1 MALEGVSEEVHI
13 KRLQLLSLIGL
24 PQVLNKVHD
33 YFLLDFELMFKDRTE
48 KVDWDET

>member
-1 MALEGVSEEVHI
+1 MALEGVSEEVHV

-24 PQVLNKVHD
+24 PHVLYKVYD
-33 YFLLDFELMFKDRTE
+33 YLFLDFEFMFKDGAE